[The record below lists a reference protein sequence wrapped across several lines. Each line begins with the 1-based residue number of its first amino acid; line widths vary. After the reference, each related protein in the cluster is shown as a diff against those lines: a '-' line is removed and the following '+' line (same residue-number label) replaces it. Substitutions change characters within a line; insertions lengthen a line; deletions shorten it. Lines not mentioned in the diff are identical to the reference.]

1 MRLLITATVIFIVMA
16 AALAIYLEIGN
27 RHFES
32 SLPKPEIISTETS
45 DIEKLANQMTGE
57 SLDSSAVGSDFLLDN
72 EASYDIEIENI
83 NDEYGA
89 METTSDSSPNS
100 ELDLFEQYIEDIEDE
115 FDVSEDDIE
124 KSTFVQEHTDQE
136 DYLYHTSSGRPDAI
150 YSMSLAEQE
159 TELARRRQRL
169 IEDFGDTP
177 EVRLISKHFY
187 SRVIPRGASVTFQGN
202 EGVEILRALSVLWPT
217 ESNMA
222 TYESLKLMQEKGW
235 HR

>member
-1 MRLLITATVIFIVMA
+1 MRLLITATIIFIVMA
-16 AALAIYLEIGN
+16 VALAVYLEIGN

-45 DIEKLANQMTGE
+45 DTERLVNQITSEG
-57 SLDSSAVGSDFLLDN
+57 LDSSAVGSDALLDN
-72 EASYDIEIENI
+72 ETSHDIKTEDI

-89 METTSDSSPNS
+89 METTSDNSPNS
-100 ELDLFEQYIEDIEDE
+100 ELDLFEQSLEDE
-115 FDVSEDDIE
+115 FDVSDDIE
-124 KSTFVQEHTDQE
+124 KNTFVQEHTDQE

-150 YSMSLAEQE
+150 YSMSPAEQE

-187 SRVIPRGASVTFQGN
+187 SRVVPRGTSVTFQGN

>member
-1 MRLLITATVIFIVMA
+1 MVESDVLLDSEAS
-16 AALAIYLEIGN
+16 
-27 RHFES
+27 H
-32 SLPKPEIISTETS
+32 
-45 DIEKLANQMTGE
+45 DIETE
-57 SLDSSAVGSDFLLDN
+57 D
-72 EASYDIEIENI
+72 I
-83 NDEYGA
+83 NDEYDA
-89 METTSDSSPNS
+89 METTSDNSLNS
-100 ELDLFEQYIEDIEDE
+100 ELDLFKQYLEDE
-115 FDVSEDDIE
+115 FDVSNDEIE
-124 KSTFVQEHTDQE
+124 KNTFVQEYTDQE

-150 YSMSLAEQE
+150 YSMSPAEQE

-187 SRVIPRGASVTFQGN
+187 SRVVPRGTSVTFQGN